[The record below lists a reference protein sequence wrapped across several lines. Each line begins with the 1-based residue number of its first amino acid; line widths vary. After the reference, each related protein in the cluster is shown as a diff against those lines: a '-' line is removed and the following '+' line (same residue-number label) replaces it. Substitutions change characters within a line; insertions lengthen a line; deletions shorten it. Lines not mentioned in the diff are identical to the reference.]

1 MPLAPQPHIRNVAII
16 AHVDH
21 GKTTLVDAM
30 LKFSRVFR
38 ENQHVPELIM
48 DTNPQERERGITI
61 LAKNTAIA
69 YKGVKVNVIDTPG
82 HVDFSGEVER
92 VINMA
97 DGCLLLVDAV
107 DGPMPQTRYVLKTAL
122 AQGLQPVVVMNK
134 IDRPEARVEETV
146 SAVQDLFL
154 ELAAD
159 AAQLDFPVLYTS
171 ARGGY
176 ALAGLDDRPGDMA
189 PLFDAIL
196 EHIPAPVVDS
206 DGPLQM
212 LIAALDFDN
221 HLGQIAI
228 GRVFRGSLSRNEPVA
243 LLGRD
248 GEVTQFKADHL
259 FSFRDLARH
268 EVESVEAGDIVAV
281 SGIRD
286 AVIGDT
292 IASPEAPE
300 PLDRIAIE
308 EPTVQMT
315 FGVNTS
321 PFSGKEGKY
330 APSRLLWARLQ
341 REILTNVSL
350 RVERTGTADEFL
362 VSGRGELH
370 LSVLIEEMRREG
382 LEFQVSKPE
391 AVTRMVDGQLHEPYE
406 LLTVD
411 TREEYL
417 GSLTQELSSRLGQMT
432 DMQNDGDGNI
442 RFIYKLPTRGLIGFR
457 SFFLRT
463 SRGNGVM
470 NSEYTGTEPVHGS
483 LESTRSGVLVAAE
496 TGTAVTYGLHNAQE
510 RGDTFVEPQ
519 TPVYRGMI
527 VGMHGRERDL
537 DVNVCK
543 ERKVTNMRS
552 STQEIAVR
560 LDPPVK
566 FSLEEALDFVVGDE
580 LVEVT
585 PKSIRLRKR
594 ELDPE
599 RRYRQARTRA
609 RDDRR
614 LPSR

>member
-1 MPLAPQPHIRNVAII
+1 MHAVPQPYLRNVAII

-38 ENQHVPELIM
+38 ENQQVPELIM

-69 YKGVKVNVIDTPG
+69 YKGVKVNVVDTPG

-92 VINMA
+92 VINMT
-97 DGCLLLVDAV
+97 DGCLLVVDAV

-122 AQGLQPVVVMNK
+122 SQGLRPVVVVNK
-134 IDRPEARVEETV
+134 IDRREARVEETV

-154 ELAAD
+154 DLAAD
-159 AAQLDFPVLYTS
+159 AAQLDFPVLYAS

-176 ALAGLDDRPGDMA
+176 ALAGLEDRPGDMG

-196 EHIPAPVVDS
+196 EHIPPPTVDPA
-206 DGPLQM
+206 GPLQM
-212 LIAALDFDN
+212 LVAALDFDN

-228 GRVFRGSLSRNEPVA
+228 GRVFRGSLCRNAAVA

-248 GEVTQFKADHL
+248 GAVSHFKADHL

-268 EVESVEAGDIVAV
+268 EVESVAAGDIVAV
-281 SGIRD
+281 TGIRG

-300 PLDRIAIE
+300 ALARIAIE
-308 EPTVQMT
+308 DPTVKMT

-330 APSRLLWARLQ
+330 AASRVLWARLQ
-341 REILTNVSL
+341 RELQTNVSL
-350 RVERTGTADEFL
+350 RVERTDGADEFL

-370 LSVLIEEMRREG
+370 LSVLIEDMRREG

-391 AVTRMVDGQLHEPYE
+391 AVTRLVGGELHEPYE

-411 TREEYL
+411 TREEYF
-417 GSLTQELSSRLGQMT
+417 GPLTEELASRLGQMT
-432 DMQNDGDGNI
+432 DMQNDGDGNV
-442 RFIYKLPTRGLIGFR
+442 RFTFKLPTRGLIGFR

-470 NSEYTGTEPVHGS
+470 NSEYLGMEPLHGS
-483 LESTRSGVLVAAE
+483 LESTRPGVLVAAE
-496 TGTAVTYGLHNAQE
+496 TGTAVTYGLRNAQE
-510 RGDTFVEPQ
+510 RGDTFVDPQ

-527 VGMHGRERDL
+527 VGVHGRERDL

-560 LDPPVK
+560 LDPPTK
-566 FSLEEALDFVVGDE
+566 FSLEEALDFAAGDE

-599 RRYRQARTRA
+599 RRHRQARIRA
-609 RDDRR
+609 
-614 LPSR
+614 SNGG

>member
-1 MPLAPQPHIRNVAII
+1 MPLVAQPNLRNVAII

-38 ENQHVPELIM
+38 ENQQVPELIM

-61 LAKNTAIA
+61 LAKNTAIT
-69 YKGVKVNVIDTPG
+69 YKGVKVNIIDTPG

-92 VINMA
+92 VINMT
-97 DGCLLLVDAV
+97 DGCLLVVDAV

-122 AQGLQPVVVMNK
+122 AQGLRPVVVMNK
-134 IDRPEARVEETV
+134 IDRPEARVTETV

-154 ELAAD
+154 ELATD
-159 AAQLDFPVLYTS
+159 VAQLDFPILYAS

-176 ALAGLDDRPGDMA
+176 TLAGSDDRPADMG

-196 EHIPAPVVDS
+196 EHIPAPMVDP
-206 DGPLQM
+206 DGALQM

-221 HLGQIAI
+221 HLGQVAI
-228 GRVFRGSLSRNEPVA
+228 GRVSRGSLCRNEPVA

-248 GEVTQFKADHL
+248 GAVTQFKADHL
-259 FSFRDLARH
+259 FSFRDLVRH
-268 EVESVEAGDIVAV
+268 EVESVASGDIVAV

-286 AVIGDT
+286 AFIGDT
-292 IASPEAPE
+292 IASPETPE
-300 PLDRIAIE
+300 ALGRITIE
-308 EPTVQMT
+308 EPTVKMT

-330 APSRLLWARLQ
+330 AASRVLWARLQ
-341 REILTNVSL
+341 RELLTNVSL
-350 RVERTGTADEFL
+350 RVERTDSADEFL

-391 AVTRMVDGQLHEPYE
+391 AVTRVVDGEVHEPYE

-411 TREEYL
+411 TREEYF
-417 GSLTQELSSRLGQMT
+417 GSLTEELASRLGQMT
-432 DMQNDGDGNI
+432 DMQSSGDGNVLFTY
-442 RFIYKLPTRGLIGFR
+442 RLPTRGLIGFR

-470 NSEYTGTEPVHGS
+470 NSQYVGTEPVRGS
-483 LESTRSGVLVAAE
+483 VDTTRSGVLVAAE

-510 RGDTFVEPQ
+510 RGDTFVDPQ

-527 VGMHGRERDL
+527 VGMHSRDRDL

-560 LDPPVK
+560 LNAPVK

-594 ELDPE
+594 VLDPE
-599 RRYRQARTRA
+599 QRYRQARTNA
-609 RDDRR
+609 RHNR
-614 LPSR
+614 S